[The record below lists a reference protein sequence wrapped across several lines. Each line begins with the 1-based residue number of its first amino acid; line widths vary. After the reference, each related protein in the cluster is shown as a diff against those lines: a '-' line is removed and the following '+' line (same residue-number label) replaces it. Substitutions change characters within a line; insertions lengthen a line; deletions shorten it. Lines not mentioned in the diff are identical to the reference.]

1 MKKEQLKGLSIET
14 LKTMTYGTR
23 MLLEFTCEHIE
34 ELADVDV
41 ELFTR
46 YYVKLRAEMY
56 LQQQEPHFIS
66 LACAD
71 IKRSRKYYY
80 NNHLAGN
87 L

>member
-1 MKKEQLKGLSIET
+1 MKQELKGLSIET
-14 LKTMTYGTR
+14 LNTMTSGTR
-23 MLLEFTCEHIE
+23 MLLEFTCNHID
-34 ELADVDV
+34 ELADVDI

-46 YYVKLRAEMY
+46 YYVKQRAELY
-56 LQQQEPHFIS
+56 QRQQEPHFIS

-71 IKRSRKYYY
+71 IKRSRKFYY